1 MNKQEKLAK
10 LIDDKEHLKA
20 LTAEYTKGRAQAID
34 FEVTL
39 EEEPENYVRER
50 YTGRGHRF
58 YNAKQGIMSEMKAKL
73 KTMVPPH
80 LKNRLEKLFKSETAI
95 YYVNIFVDFYVK
107 IPKADSVDTTIL
119 KEKKVILPDQTPDL
133 DNYIKLLVDVLHEV
147 AYDDDKRVTHFTT
160 SKFYSVRPRT
170 ELKVRI
176 DVIKE

>member
-10 LIDDKEHLKA
+10 LIDDRDHLKKIE
-20 LTAEYTKGRAQAID
+20 AEFKAGKTRAID
-34 FEVTL
+34 FDITL
-39 EEEPENYVRER
+39 TEEPENYVRER

-58 YNAKQGIMSEMKAKL
+58 YNAKQGIMTEMKAKM
-73 KTMVPPH
+73 KTMVPKD
-80 LKNRLEKLFKSETAI
+80 LKKRLEKLFKSETAI
-95 YYVNIFVDFYVK
+95 YYVHIFADFFVK

-119 KEKKVILPDQTPDL
+119 KEKRVILPDQTPDL

-147 AYDDDKRVTHFTT
+147 AYDDDKRVVHFT
-160 SKFYSVRPRT
+160 SNKYYSVKPRT